1 MFRRLILCG
10 AGCAA
15 LLLSGCNQGSPVA
28 AAPPP
33 PTDAQAAVPAPA
45 PGQLASLPAGA
56 PCTDKIN
63 RYQAV
68 LSDDVRTGN
77 LERPVYNQI
86 QTELSKA
93 AGACTAGHGREALG
107 LVKASE
113 ARHGYH
119 V

>member
-1 MFRRLILCG
+1 MHHRLTWCG
-10 AGCAA
+10 VGLAA
-15 LLLSGCNQGSPVA
+15 LLLGGCNQGSPVA
-28 AAPPP
+28 SA
-33 PTDAQAAVPAPA
+33 TAPA
-45 PGQLASLPAGA
+45 AGAPATAQFANLPGGA
-56 PCTDKIN
+56 PCTEKIN

-77 LERPVYNQI
+77 VERPVYNQI

-93 AGACTAGHGREALG
+93 ADACAAGRGHEALG

-113 ARHGYH
+113 ERHGYH

>member
-1 MFRRLILCG
+1 MHHRLTWCG
-10 AGCAA
+10 VGLAA

-28 AAPPP
+28 SAPPP
-33 PTDAQAAVPAPA
+33 PTEAPAAAAPAPA
-45 PGQLASLPAGA
+45 QFASLPAGA

-77 LERPVYNQI
+77 VERPVYNQI

-93 AGACTAGHGREALG
+93 ADACAAGRDREALG

-113 ARHGYH
+113 ERHGYH